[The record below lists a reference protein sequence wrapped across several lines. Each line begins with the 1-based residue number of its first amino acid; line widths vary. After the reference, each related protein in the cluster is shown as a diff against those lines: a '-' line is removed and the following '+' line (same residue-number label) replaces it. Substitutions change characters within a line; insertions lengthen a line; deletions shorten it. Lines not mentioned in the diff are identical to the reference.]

1 VNAIVKN
8 LGVAASDVHLGEMPA
23 RLRSKR
29 TPLADYSIV
38 YFVIHGLV
46 ADVKGLGA
54 QPSKQPTEFE
64 GLLTVSEVAQLQLN
78 ADVRLHTRGGPR
90 AEFLIVRRSNFDQAR
105 QRRMVAQPRRQTNE
119 KRCSKRLMQ
128 INRLLE

>member
-64 GLLTVSEVAQLQLN
+64 GLLTASEVAQLQLN
-78 ADVRLHTRGGPR
+78 ADVRLHTRG
-90 AEFLIVRRSNFDQAR
+90 AAR
-105 QRRMVAQPRRQTNE
+105 
-119 KRCSKRLMQ
+119 
-128 INRLLE
+128 